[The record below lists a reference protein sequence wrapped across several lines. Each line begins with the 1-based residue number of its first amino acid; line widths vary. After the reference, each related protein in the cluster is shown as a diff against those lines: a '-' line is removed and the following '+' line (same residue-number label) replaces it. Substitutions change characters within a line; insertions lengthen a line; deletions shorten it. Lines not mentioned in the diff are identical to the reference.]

1 MPRRVVRGQA
11 TDGPGARLMVT
22 AEGCAEQPA
31 WKSALA
37 PIFTQRIGPRSSPS
51 VCDSP
56 CCCIPL
62 LATDPTPADLL
73 APRGAVAD
81 CLEVTATVMARALT
95 SSSPDTADAMGSSRG
110 ESGMHDVAHDPR
122 AGSEIAPTFRSS
134 RWPAG
139 LPAKGLTIAWQ
150 PALG

>member
-1 MPRRVVRGQA
+1 MGSRESR
-11 TDGPGARLMVT
+11 
-22 AEGCAEQPA
+22 
-31 WKSALA
+31 LA
-37 PIFTQRIGPRSSPS
+37 PILAQRIGPRWSSS
-51 VCDSP
+51 VCDPP

-62 LATDPTPADLL
+62 LATDPILADRW
-73 APRGAVAD
+73 PHGAVAD

-95 SSSPDTADAMGSSRG
+95 SSSSDTADAMGSSRG

-139 LPAKGLTIAWQ
+139 LPAKGLTLAWQ
-150 PALG
+150 PVLGQAITARESALVGRSLVSSALI